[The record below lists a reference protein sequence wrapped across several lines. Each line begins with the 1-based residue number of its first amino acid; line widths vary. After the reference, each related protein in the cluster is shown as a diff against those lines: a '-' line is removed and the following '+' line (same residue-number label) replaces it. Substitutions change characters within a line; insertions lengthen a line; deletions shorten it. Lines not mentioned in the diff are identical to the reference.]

1 MPAFH
6 LHMKVQRVEPPRPDG
21 DGQDTLAADA
31 MVVLS
36 LHLNSSRIQRME
48 VHGYDGRAPRDD
60 DAAMPAILQPETVF
74 RAWLGMGRC
83 IASSDL
89 YPDSVRSFCEAVSG
103 AAHEIA
109 ERLTAEHD
117 LATRAIEHIPGAPT
131 WVHRAGDTIGV
142 EMVDAWSEALGV
154 DPARAHRGAAARLA
168 ARVAGVPPRLPDA
181 RRRGDGEAARGR
193 TAADLTRARE
203 PHRRHRA
210 RHDPPRSRAQEAP
223 DDRGHAVNAPTS
235 SRLDPDALLA
245 MWLRDRIAELR
256 RDAARARRAYS
267 RGRMAEIAERL
278 AACHDQAASAYE
290 TELLAITAPVARPEG
305 G

>member
-6 LHMKVQRVEPPRPDG
+6 LHMKVRRVDPPRPDG

-48 VHGYDGRAPRDD
+48 VHGYDVRAPRDD

-89 YPDSVRSFCEAVSG
+89 YPDSVRSFYEAVSG

-131 WVHRAGDTIGV
+131 WVHRAGDTIGF

-154 DPARAHRGAAARLA
+154 DLRARIEALPLGLQLEWQAFLHGFQMRAGEVMAKRLA
-168 ARVAGVPPRLPDA
+168 
-181 RRRGDGEAARGR
+181 GELQRISPALANRI
-193 TAADLTRARE
+193 ADIVRDMIR
-203 PHRRHRA
+203 
-210 RHDPPRSRAQEAP
+210 
-223 DDRGHAVNAPTS
+223 
-235 SRLDPDALLA
+235 
-245 MWLRDRIAELR
+245 RDR
-256 RDAARARRAYS
+256 
-267 RGRMAEIAERL
+267 ERKKHPTIE
-278 AACHDQAASAYE
+278 A
-290 TELLAITAPVARPEG
+290 TP
-305 G
+305 

>member
-6 LHMKVQRVEPPRPDG
+6 LHMKVRRVDPPRPDG

-89 YPDSVRSFCEAVSG
+89 YPDSVRAFCDTVAA

-109 ERLTAEHD
+109 ERITAEHD
-117 LATRAIEHIPGAPT
+117 LATRAIEHIPGAPP
-131 WVHRAGDTIGV
+131 WVHKAGDTVGV
-142 EMVDAWSEALGV
+142 EIVDAWGETLGV
-154 DPARAHRGAAARLA
+154 DLRARIEAMPLGLQLEWQPYLTGFQARVGEIMAKRLA
-168 ARVAGVPPRLPDA
+168 GSRQRISPALANRI
-181 RRRGDGEAARGR
+181 
-193 TAADLTRARE
+193 ADIVRE
-203 PHRRHRA
+203 
-210 RHDPPRSRAQEAP
+210 QI
-223 DDRGHAVNAPTS
+223 G
-235 SRLDPDALLA
+235 
-245 MWLRDRIAELR
+245 RDRDR
-256 RDAARARRAYS
+256 RKHPS
-267 RGRMAEIAERL
+267 LEV
-278 AACHDQAASAYE
+278 
-290 TELLAITAPVARPEG
+290 TP
-305 G
+305 

>member
-6 LHMKVQRVEPPRPDG
+6 LHMKVRRVDPPRPDG

-31 MVVLS
+31 MMVLS

-154 DPARAHRGAAARLA
+154 DLRARIEALPLGLQLEWQAFLHGFQMRAGEVMAKRLA
-168 ARVAGVPPRLPDA
+168 
-181 RRRGDGEAARGR
+181 GERQRISPALANHI
-193 TAADLTRARE
+193 ADIVRDMIR
-203 PHRRHRA
+203 
-210 RHDPPRSRAQEAP
+210 
-223 DDRGHAVNAPTS
+223 
-235 SRLDPDALLA
+235 
-245 MWLRDRIAELR
+245 RDR
-256 RDAARARRAYS
+256 
-267 RGRMAEIAERL
+267 ERKKHPTIE
-278 AACHDQAASAYE
+278 A
-290 TELLAITAPVARPEG
+290 TP
-305 G
+305 